1 MKIFGN
7 PERKKQKLKELVKN
21 LTFDEKYLVQ
31 TNNFRN
37 EILENINKNMV
48 LLDIGQSMRDDF
60 DKIDCIEKKTLDINV
75 YENYPD
81 FQFDLSE
88 EIEIE
93 NTELNEKFDIII
105 CLAVLEHVYN
115 PFIAVKNLRKML
127 KKNGVIYGYV
137 PFLYHYHA
145 PENLNFQDYYR
156 YSKDGLGYLFN
167 EFDNLKLYPVRGRLS
182 SSMHILLGS
191 IWKQTFEKLHLNPIL
206 DKFFSK
212 DKNFKQTSGF
222 NFVAT
227 K

>member
-1 MKIFGN
+1 MKVFGN
-7 PERKKQKLKELVKN
+7 PERKKRKLQELVKN
-21 LTFDEKYLVQ
+21 LTFDDKYLIH
-31 TNNFRN
+31 TNNFRK

-60 DKIDCIEKKTLDINV
+60 NKIDCAEKKTLDINV

-93 NTELNEKFDIII
+93 NTELNEKYDIII

-115 PFIAVKNLRKML
+115 PFIAVKNMRKML

-137 PFLYHYHA
+137 AFLYHYHA
-145 PENLNFQDYYR
+145 PENLYFQDYYR
-156 YSKDGLGYLFN
+156 YSKDGLAYLFN

-182 SSMHILLGS
+182 SSMHILFGS
-191 IWKQTFEKLHLNPIL
+191 IWKRTFEKLHLNPIL
-206 DKFFSK
+206 DKFCSK

-222 NFVAT
+222 NFIAT